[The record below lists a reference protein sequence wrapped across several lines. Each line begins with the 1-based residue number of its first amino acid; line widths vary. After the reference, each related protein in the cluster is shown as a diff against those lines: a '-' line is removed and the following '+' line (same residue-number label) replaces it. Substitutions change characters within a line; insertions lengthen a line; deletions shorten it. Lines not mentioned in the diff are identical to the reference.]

1 MEVKMLLLSCHQIK
15 YSYISN
21 LTKSLMYY
29 NYIIITNINRKLV
42 NDDPNIREAKI
53 IETEKIQI

>member
-1 MEVKMLLLSCHQIK
+1 MLLLSCHQIK

>member
-1 MEVKMLLLSCHQIK
+1 MV
-15 YSYISN
+15 
-21 LTKSLMYY
+21 Y
-29 NYIIITNINRKLV
+29 NYIIITDINRKLV